1 MDSVNRAT
9 LFELWRELVLAA
21 LALDALDLLPVALDL
36 GPVAIDLLLLLVAGV
51 LMALQLVADQSAG
64 A

>member
-1 MDSVNRAT
+1 MDSVNRI
-9 LFELWRELVLAA
+9 ELDKLSAKLVLGP
-21 LALDALDLLPVALDL
+21 LALNALDILPIALDLCLI
-36 GPVAIDLLLLLVAGV
+36 AIDLLLLLVAGV